1 MKAIAKITDS
11 LSILR
16 TEDESNC
23 HYMRDISVLY
33 PNIRKS
39 IATDIG

>member
-1 MKAIAKITDS
+1 MKVIAKIIDS

-16 TEDESNC
+16 IDEESNC

-39 IATDIG
+39 IATGIG